1 MVEMRLAIVVLAV
14 GLGGCM
20 TTSVGQLQT
29 GCETSS
35 QNFPEMAAC
44 LRNAVVSSGSTRM
57 QNSPEV
63 KLYLLKADQLAQ
75 RVQNKE
81 ISDLDA
87 RVELQQ
93 LYVNLR
99 NQERATTAAGR
110 PRTTNCYAVGN
121 SVQCNTY

>member
-1 MVEMRLAIVVLAV
+1 MVGMRLAIVVLAI

-20 TTSVGQLQT
+20 TVGQLQT
-29 GCETSS
+29 GCEANS
-35 QNFPEMAAC
+35 QTFPEMAAC
-44 LRNAVVSSGSTRM
+44 LRNAVASSDSTRM

-75 RVQNKE
+75 RVQNRE

-99 NQERATTAAGR
+99 NQERINRAAGG

>member
-1 MVEMRLAIVVLAV
+1 MVGMRLAIIVLVV
-14 GLGGCM
+14 GLGSC
-20 TTSVGQLQT
+20 TTTTVGQLQA
-29 GCETSS
+29 GCETNS
-35 QNFPEMAAC
+35 QSFPEMAAC
-44 LRNAVVSSGSTRM
+44 LRNAVASSDSTRM
-57 QNSPEV
+57 QNSPDV

-99 NQERATTAAGR
+99 NQERINRAAGR
-110 PRTTNCYAVGN
+110 PTTTNCYAVGN